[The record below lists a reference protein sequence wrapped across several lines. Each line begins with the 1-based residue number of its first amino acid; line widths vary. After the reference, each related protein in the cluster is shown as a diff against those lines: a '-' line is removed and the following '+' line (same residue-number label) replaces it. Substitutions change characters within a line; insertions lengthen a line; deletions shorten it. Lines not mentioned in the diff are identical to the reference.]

1 MPRHPPY
8 TLKSLTTFIDHR
20 HTNPRSKLRGFHQG
34 VVNGRSPYDHFHDRK
49 HCTINNESI
58 SPKRCSTTPA
68 RRKDHCSTGWG
79 FQPYAGAGIAEV
91 SSFGLTG
98 SFSRPPL
105 ARRPL
110 ERPAHPGMNLL
121 LNLKRLHLSKSNK
134 LASLVRR
141 LLAAGS
147 VDEFSRRTRARQ
159 PSLTAADL
167 SRFDAFTAPA
177 TQSAATAN
185 RKLRQV

>member
-1 MPRHPPY
+1 MKTTTRMIAM
-8 TLKSLTTFIDHR
+8 LALTVAGAAGCHHKHEPKESFFA
-20 HTNPRSKLRGFHQG
+20 SEG
-34 VVNGRSPYDHFHDRK
+34 VVKRPVARTGTTRSITNQYRQK
-49 HCTINNESI
+49 G
-58 SPKRCSTTPA
+58 A
-68 RRKDHCSTGWG
+68 RRRPPDGKDLAVRGGGSTL
-79 FQPYAGAGIAEV
+79 AGAGIAEV

-98 SFSRPPL
+98 SSSRPPL
-105 ARRPL
+105 ARQSF
-110 ERPAHPGMNLL
+110 ERPGHPWMNLL

-141 LLAAGS
+141 LLATGS

-167 SRFDAFTAPA
+167 SKFDAHSSGSTI
-177 TQSAATAN
+177 AAEIAN